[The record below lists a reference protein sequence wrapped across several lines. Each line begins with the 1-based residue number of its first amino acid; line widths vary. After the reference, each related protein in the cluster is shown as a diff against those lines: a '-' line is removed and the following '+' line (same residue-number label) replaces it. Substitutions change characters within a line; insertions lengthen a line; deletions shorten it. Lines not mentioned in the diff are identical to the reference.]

1 MYVKNVNSSNIIVW
15 SMRNIYHY
23 RGQVHCPPPL
33 SPSFP
38 PDSCSEI
45 VPVLSTLMDSK
56 FSISAP
62 FMVRRVRLEY
72 PIQITISNVVI
83 IYVRVTNTPLPLF
96 ISIVS
101 ANYIEP
107 GVLNWHCSK
116 FIIVL
121 GVLKYETL
129 FLQQVTSSKPAVALS
144 FLAFMFN
151 VLLSVYCKIKLYLK
165 TVIKNWIWCTF
176 IHT

>member
-15 SMRNIYHY
+15 SMRNIYIITGVKY
-23 RGQVHCPPPL
+23 TAPPPFAL
-33 SPSFP
+33 IPAWL
-38 PDSCSEI
+38 SEI

-62 FMVRRVRLEY
+62 LMVRRVRLEY

>member
-23 RGQVHCPPPL
+23 RGQVHCPPPPFAL
-33 SPSFP
+33 IPAWL
-38 PDSCSEI
+38 SEI

-62 FMVRRVRLEY
+62 LMVRRVRLEY

-83 IYVRVTNTPLPLF
+83 IYVRVTNRPLPLF

-116 FIIVL
+116 SMR
-121 GVLKYETL
+121 L
-129 FLQQVTSSKPAVALS
+129 FFYNKPQVRNPLWHCH
-144 FLAFMFN
+144 F
-151 VLLSVYCKIKLYLK
+151 
-165 TVIKNWIWCTF
+165 
-176 IHT
+176 

>member
-23 RGQVHCPPPL
+23 RGQVHCPPFALIPAWL
-33 SPSFP
+33 
-38 PDSCSEI
+38 SEI

-62 FMVRRVRLEY
+62 LMVRRVRLEY

-83 IYVRVTNTPLPLF
+83 IYVRETNRPLPLF

-107 GVLNWHCSK
+107 GVLDWHCCVGGVKVWDSFSTTSHK
-116 FIIVL
+116 FETRCGIVIFSIH
-121 GVLKYETL
+121 VQCFTL
-129 FLQQVTSSKPAVALS
+129 C
-144 FLAFMFN
+144 
-151 VLLSVYCKIKLYLK
+151 LL
-165 TVIKNWIWCTF
+165 
-176 IHT
+176 

>member
-23 RGQVHCPPPL
+23 RGQVHCPPFALIPAWL
-33 SPSFP
+33 
-38 PDSCSEI
+38 SEI

-62 FMVRRVRLEY
+62 LMVRRVRLEY

-83 IYVRVTNTPLPLF
+83 IYVRVTNRPLPLF

-107 GVLNWHCSK
+107 G
-116 FIIVL
+116 
-121 GVLKYETL
+121 GLKLTL
-129 FLQQVTSSKPAVALS
+129 FKIYHCVGGVKVWDSFSTTSHKFETRCGIVIFSIHVQCFTLC
-144 FLAFMFN
+144 
-151 VLLSVYCKIKLYLK
+151 LL
-165 TVIKNWIWCTF
+165 
-176 IHT
+176 

>member
-23 RGQVHCPPPL
+23 RGQVHCPPFRPQSRL
-33 SPSFP
+33 TQR
-38 PDSCSEI
+38 DSSRTI
-45 VPVLSTLMDSK
+45 STLMDSK

-62 FMVRRVRLEY
+62 LMVRRVRLEY

-83 IYVRVTNTPLPLF
+83 IYVRVTNRPLPLF

-107 GVLNWHCSK
+107 GVLNWHRSK

-165 TVIKNWIWCTF
+165 TVIKNWLWCTF

>member
-23 RGQVHCPPPL
+23 RGQVHCLPFALIPAWL
-33 SPSFP
+33 
-38 PDSCSEI
+38 SEI

-62 FMVRRVRLEY
+62 LMVRRVRLEY

-83 IYVRVTNTPLPLF
+83 IYVRVTNRPLHLF

-101 ANYIEP
+101 ANHIEP

-144 FLAFMFN
+144 FLAFIFN